1 MWCLGGKG
9 PKAKQLMTF
18 SVSVKQKKAR
28 VFLHIDLTIFTKAIK
43 RAYIQSVVVQSI
55 KHAAPTERDRAPA

>member
-1 MWCLGGKG
+1 MWCLGGRG
-9 PKAKQLMTF
+9 QKQSSSWH

-28 VFLHIDLTIFTKAIK
+28 VFLHIDVTIFTKAIK

-55 KHAAPTERDRAPA
+55 KHAAPTERD